1 MACVKSAL
9 LVVLVLAVA
18 AAITGCSF
26 CKEGKLPEETLLP
39 PPPLGPER
47 PSLSYAVSF
56 LPPDEER
63 NIELTKEL
71 VQQLSESGLF
81 AEVRSQSAEAE
92 LTVSME
98 MVDVN
103 LSTGETLLIST
114 CTGGLWPVSI
124 PYRYELKA
132 TARRA
137 TGLAKEYT
145 LTDESS
151 CRVWLP
157 GLLQH
162 SFSHLIEPRSQA
174 IRRNLYRTLLRRMVE
189 DGLLLDKEKKHRDD
203 RTRGSTRRG
212 KTVSLIFWSD

>member
-1 MACVKSAL
+1 M
-9 LVVLVLAVA
+9 VLAMA
-18 AAITGCSF
+18 AAITGCSY

-39 PPPLGPER
+39 PTVLGPARPPL
-47 PSLSYAVSF
+47 SYSVTF

-63 NIELTKEL
+63 NIELTKEF
-71 VQQLSESGLF
+71 VQELNESGLF
-81 AEVRSQSAEAE
+81 GEVRPQSAEAE
-92 LTVSME
+92 LTICVE

-103 LSTGETLLIST
+103 LSTGETLVIHT

-132 TARRA
+132 TASHA
-137 TGLAKEYT
+137 NGLIKEYT

-151 CRVWLP
+151 CRIWLP

-162 SFSHLIEPRSQA
+162 SFGHSIELRSQA

-189 DGLLLDKEKKHRDD
+189 DGLLDSMEKLMTITWDQPLR
-203 RTRGSTRRG
+203 
-212 KTVSLIFWSD
+212 